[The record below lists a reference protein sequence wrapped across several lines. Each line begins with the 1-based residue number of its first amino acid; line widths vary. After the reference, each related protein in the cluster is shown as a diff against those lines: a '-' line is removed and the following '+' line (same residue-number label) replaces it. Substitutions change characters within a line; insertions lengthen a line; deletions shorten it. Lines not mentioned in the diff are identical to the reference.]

1 MKPQLNLSPNEVLGL
16 EPLLASLSHQ
26 AHQPISLDLLV
37 KKWSEF
43 VAEVEKGYDDSIYEY
58 TNDLSTRD
66 LLQQIM
72 DASNSTLRDKVLN
85 AIQPW
90 DNRLSQA
97 TRKVTRSLL
106 SDRKHEQS
114 WWWFRIPVNP
124 GSELE
129 NDLRGEGI
137 L

>member
-1 MKPQLNLSPNEVLGL
+1 MKSQLNLSPNEILSL

-37 KKWSEF
+37 KKWGEF
-43 VAEVEKGYDDSIYEY
+43 VTQVERGYDDSIYEY

-66 LLQQIM
+66 LLQKIM
-72 DASNSTLRDKVLN
+72 DASESTLRDKML
-85 AIQPW
+85 ATIEPW
-90 DNRLSQA
+90 DNQLRQA
-97 TRKVTRSLL
+97 THQVARSLL

-114 WWWFRIPVNP
+114 WWWFRIPANP
-124 GSELE
+124 SSELE